1 MEMLEAPAKAAIF
14 DIGATL
20 VTGPDVAPN
29 KVIAALLG
37 GATAAEVASVIMTS
51 PFDRAESVCAALEAR
66 FGALD
71 ERARSGIR
79 DLWQAQSDAAHEIPG
94 AQDTVLA
101 LRASGIRIGL
111 LSDIWS
117 PYFAGVEKAIPRVI
131 GTADSI
137 VLSCVTGFRK
147 PDPRNF
153 ERALDEL
160 GVRASEAVMVGD
172 TYAHD
177 ILPAL
182 ELGMRA
188 VWVLARPDREADAV
202 SAVLNGD
209 WPRPTLTVS
218 DIRQVASSRIWQAG
232 RAAAAP

>member
-1 MEMLEAPAKAAIF
+1 MEMLEIPAKAAVF

-20 VTGPDVAPN
+20 VTGPDTAPN

-37 GATAAEVASVIMTS
+37 GVTAAEVASVIMTS
-51 PFDRAESVCAALEAR
+51 PFDCAESVCAELEAR
-66 FGALD
+66 FGVLD
-71 ERARSGIR
+71 ERARSGIC
-79 DLWQAQSDAAHEIPG
+79 DLWQAQSQAASEIEG
-94 AQDTVLA
+94 AQDTVLT
-101 LRASGIRIGL
+101 LRASGVRIGL

-117 PYFAGVEKAIPRVI
+117 PYFTGVERAIPRVMAA
-131 GTADSI
+131 ADSI
-137 VLSCVTGFRK
+137 VLSCVTGSRK

-160 GVRASEAVMVGD
+160 EVCASEAVMVGD

-188 VWVLARPDREADAV
+188 VWVLARPDREAESV

-209 WPRPTLTVS
+209 LPRPTATVS
-218 DIRQVASSRIWQAG
+218 DIREIASVPIWEAGKAAAG
-232 RAAAAP
+232 R